1 MIRIKTYGNFM
12 IESEENYSK
21 VNAVVAVNFNMIII
35 TRC

>member
-1 MIRIKTYGNFM
+1 M

-35 TRC
+35 TRCYSIVI